1 MGGLPIR
8 SAPFQG
14 LIPVDAATGR
24 VDALADPP
32 RSSNNDAGRPPT
44 LPSDGA
50 AHHTAAG
57 PNVASFDDTTTGP
70 HIFAVILNAAVTG
83 ITRADPDVDAL
94 RRCSR
99 GADCN

>member
-32 RSSNNDAGRPPT
+32 RSSNNDAGRPHT

-50 AHHTAAG
+50 AHHTAA
-57 PNVASFDDTTTGP
+57 GP